1 MNILVVD
8 DDALAGEMIGA
19 TLEMLDHTVI
29 LAENGIEAIDRMND
43 HPELELIISDMNMP
57 MMSGIELFHTLIE
70 HGITLPF
77 ILLTGDDPEPLL
89 AQEPRLSACVLKD
102 YSLDES
108 LPPLIDSVMQGH
120 RGLQS

>member
-1 MNILVVD
+1 MHILVVD

-29 LAENGIEAIDRMND
+29 LAENGIEAIDHIND

-57 MMSGIELFHTLIE
+57 MMTGIELFHTLLE
-70 HGITLPF
+70 HEINLPF

-89 AQEPRLSACVLKD
+89 AQEPRLSACLLKD
-102 YSLDES
+102 YSLDER
-108 LPPLIDSVMQGH
+108 LPPLIDTIMKTHLGNKS
-120 RGLQS
+120 